1 MRLNWE
7 ETVLLALG
15 WFFHHPNVM
24 PFFRFQAAHQQNRCF
39 MKGPRMWQE
48 VLFLGCLASFL
59 NLQSLTAAQGD
70 ADVPQASPSSRHTEK
85 VKAVRKGRHNLV
97 LIGDSITHCLGE
109 LDGKYAPFKA
119 VWDQVF
125 APLNAINLGFNGYRT
140 EQILWNLQQG
150 QLDFEVSPKAFMLLI
165 GTNNTDDRHFSSTH
179 TAEEIFRGTQAIVD
193 LILKRHPASRVLVM
207 RIFPRGGDE
216 QEGISPPIFHS
227 SPESIQTCQQA
238 GAMTRKLADGKRVFW
253 MDMNDLFLNG
263 RGQVDPALLWDLL
276 HPSQEGALLWARTV
290 EPTLKALIAGEPT
303 EAIQVIRQNHG
314 K

>member
-24 PFFRFQAAHQQNRCF
+24 PFFRFQAAHQQSRCF

-179 TAEEIFRGTQAIVD
+179 TR
-193 LILKRHPASRVLVM
+193 
-207 RIFPRGGDE
+207 
-216 QEGISPPIFHS
+216 
-227 SPESIQTCQQA
+227 
-238 GAMTRKLADGKRVFW
+238 
-253 MDMNDLFLNG
+253 
-263 RGQVDPALLWDLL
+263 
-276 HPSQEGALLWARTV
+276 
-290 EPTLKALIAGEPT
+290 
-303 EAIQVIRQNHG
+303 
-314 K
+314 

>member
-1 MRLNWE
+1 
-7 ETVLLALG
+7 
-15 WFFHHPNVM
+15 
-24 PFFRFQAAHQQNRCF
+24 
-39 MKGPRMWQE
+39 MWQK
-48 VLFLGCLASFL
+48 VFFLGCLASFL
-59 NLQSLTAAQGD
+59 NLQSLTADQGD

-85 VKAVRKGRHNLV
+85 VKAVREGRHDLV

-193 LILKRHPASRVLVM
+193 LILKRHPASRVSL
-207 RIFPRGGDE
+207 
-216 QEGISPPIFHS
+216 
-227 SPESIQTCQQA
+227 
-238 GAMTRKLADGKRVFW
+238 
-253 MDMNDLFLNG
+253 
-263 RGQVDPALLWDLL
+263 
-276 HPSQEGALLWARTV
+276 
-290 EPTLKALIAGEPT
+290 
-303 EAIQVIRQNHG
+303 
-314 K
+314 